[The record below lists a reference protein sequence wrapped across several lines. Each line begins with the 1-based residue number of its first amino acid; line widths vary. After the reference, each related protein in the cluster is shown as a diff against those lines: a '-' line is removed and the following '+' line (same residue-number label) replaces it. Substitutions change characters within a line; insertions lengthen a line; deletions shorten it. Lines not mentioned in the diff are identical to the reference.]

1 MSEQESDLS
10 PEPENELRAERMPA
24 RAKRAR
30 KNRER
35 PGKGVY
41 PADMRPAGFWIR
53 FGARFIDGVVFRV
66 VFFLLEVALGAVV
79 GADLAALLLFP
90 VYLLSLFLYETLMT
104 ASKWQ
109 ATLGKRALSIKV
121 VTRGGERLAY
131 LHSVGRFFAVSLSYL
146 TLIIGFIMAAFM
158 TRKEALHDLAAST
171 YVVHG
176 GRGGNRPARNRRGVK
191 VKSTDSAGAPG
202 QSS

>member
-1 MSEQESDLS
+1 MQT
-10 PEPENELRAERMPA
+10 RAEKA
-24 RAKRAR
+24 G

-35 PGKGVY
+35 LGKGVY

-53 FGARFIDGVVFRV
+53 WGARFIDGAVFRV
-66 VFFLLEVALGAVV
+66 VFSLLEVTLSAVV
-79 GADLAALLLFP
+79 GADLAALLLLP

-121 VTRGGERLAY
+121 VTKGGERLTY
-131 LHSVGRFFAVSLSYL
+131 LHSVGRFFAVMLSYL
-146 TLIIGFIMAAFM
+146 TLMTGFIMAAFM
-158 TRKEALHDLAAST
+158 TRKEALHDLAART

-176 GRGGNRPARNRRGVK
+176 GRSANRPARNRRGVK
-191 VKSTDSAGAPG
+191 VKSADPAGAPG
-202 QSS
+202 ESS